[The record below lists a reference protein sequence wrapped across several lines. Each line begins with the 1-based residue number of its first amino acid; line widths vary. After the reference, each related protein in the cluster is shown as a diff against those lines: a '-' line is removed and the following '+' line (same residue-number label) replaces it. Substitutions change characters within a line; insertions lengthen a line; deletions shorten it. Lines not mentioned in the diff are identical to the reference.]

1 MTSVY
6 AAHAVVDLDR
16 QKSDLMYHLI
26 VNTEASTLDDL
37 CKQIAASVL
46 NRYAEPSI
54 RLKKMLTQVTSD
66 PDRIAKHALLL
77 FALYQEPTTLAFF
90 SEGETPRVPPEKFK
104 MFVEKELPPLVEKL
118 MKGAFT
124 SLRAFV
130 EDARWTYTTL

>member
-1 MTSVY
+1 MSVY
-6 AAHAVVDLDR
+6 AQHASIDLAR
-16 QKSDLMYHLI
+16 QKRDLMYHLI
-26 VNTEASTLDDL
+26 VNTEASSLDDL
-37 CKQIAASVL
+37 CTRISSNVL
-46 NRYAEPSI
+46 ETYSEPSV
-54 RLKKMLTQVTSD
+54 RLRNMLAKVSAD
-66 PDRIAKHALLL
+66 NDRIAKHALLL

>member
-6 AAHAVVDLDR
+6 AAHAAVDLDR

-77 FALYQEPTTLAFF
+77 FALYQEEDTMNIFVG
-90 SEGETPRVPPEKFK
+90 GETPRVPPEKFK
-104 MFVEKELPPLVEKL
+104 IFVDKELPLLVDKL

-130 EDARWTYTTL
+130 EDARWTYITL

>member
-1 MTSVY
+1 MSVY
-6 AAHAVVDLDR
+6 AQHASIDLAR
-16 QKSDLMYHLI
+16 QKRDLMYHLI
-26 VNTEASTLDDL
+26 VNTEASSLDDL
-37 CKQIAASVL
+37 CTRISSNVL
-46 NRYAEPSI
+46 ETYSEPSV
-54 RLKKMLTQVTSD
+54 RLRNMLAKVTAD
-66 PDRIAKHALLL
+66 NDRIAKHALLL

>member
-1 MTSVY
+1 MSVY
-6 AAHAVVDLDR
+6 AQHAGIDLAR
-16 QKSDLMYHLI
+16 QKRDLMYHLI
-26 VNTEASTLDDL
+26 VNTEASSLDDL
-37 CKQIAASVL
+37 CTRISSNVL
-46 NRYAEPSI
+46 ETYSEPSV
-54 RLKKMLTQVTSD
+54 RLRNMLAKVSAD
-66 PDRIAKHALLL
+66 NDRIAKHALLL
-77 FALYQEPTTLAFF
+77 FALYQEPTTLTFF

>member
-6 AAHAVVDLDR
+6 AAHATIDLDR

-37 CKQIAASVL
+37 CKQIAESVL
-46 NRYAEPSI
+46 KRYAEPSI
-54 RLKKMLTQVTSD
+54 RLKKMLAQVTSD
-66 PDRIAKHALLL
+66 QDRIAKHALLL
-77 FALYQEPTTLAFF
+77 FALYQEDDTMNIFF
-90 SEGETPRVPPEKFK
+90 DGDTPRVPPEKFQI
-104 MFVEKELPPLVEKL
+104 FVEQELPTLVDKL

-130 EDARWTYTTL
+130 EDARWTYITL